1 MQAWRMDAGET
12 GIEMERLDPFLVQQI
27 IGRMWPLAA
36 QKNSLP
42 ARAMLEKRST
52 PAASGRF

>member
-1 MQAWRMDAGET
+1 MDAGET